1 MPLVPFSIPNEFA
14 TSGLYCQPGSAI
26 PTRFQVIGERS
37 SGTNF
42 IKRILGRNT
51 GLKPTEALGWKH
63 GHSHSLAIP
72 EDLLVIVAVRNAK
85 DWARSMFSKP
95 WHTRTSLQKLEFTDF
110 LRSPWKTVIDRPR
123 YFEGMTHGNEA
134 GRILQLDRDVLTG
147 LPYPNLFALREG
159 KLFSHLS
166 FSNRGCAFCLVRM
179 EVATKTPDAFVEQ
192 MLSAFS
198 LPPLAAPLKPVHKR
212 LGSRFVPSV
221 ETRPELPEGWA
232 EADLAF
238 LKENVNADLEALL
251 GYFY

>member
-1 MPLVPFSIPNEFA
+1 LPAGIGNSYAFSGDWRAQLWDQLHQEDLGAEHGPEA
-14 TSGLYCQPGSAI
+14 H
-26 PTRFQVIGERS
+26 RS
-37 SGTNF
+37 
-42 IKRILGRNT
+42 LGV
-51 GLKPTEALGWKH
+51 EARAF
-63 GHSHSLAIP
+63 HSLAIP

-95 WHTRTSLQKLEFTDF
+95 WHTRASVQKLEFSEF

-166 FSNRGCAFCLVRM
+166 FSNRGCTFCLVQM
-179 EVATKTPDAFVEQ
+179 EFATKAPDAFVEQ
-192 MLSAFS
+192 MLAAFS

-221 ETRPELPEGWA
+221 EARPELPEGWA
-232 EADLAF
+232 EADMAF
-238 LKENVNADLEALL
+238 LKDNVNAELEALL
-251 GYFY
+251 GYSY